1 MKRSLIVMTLIALSA
16 GAAFAAPGDP
26 RIVQGTLEWP
36 ATVTTE
42 SFVVIRGD
50 DGRTYYADLA
60 TAQRRTP
67 GPLTA
72 GSRVSL
78 LGIEG
83 SRPYELT
90 AMVIGTGD
98 AASLGLAPSFTPT
111 PPAPPA
117 PIAVAPPAPAVP
129 AEPMWRVDGIVQS
142 VAGTG
147 VTLRT
152 SDGRTVTVDV
162 SQLSDST
169 LNALRP
175 GERVSLFGV
184 PRPDRRLLANG
195 YIQSESVPPAASP
208 RTTQ

>member
-1 MKRSLIVMTLIALSA
+1 MKRSLIVVALVVLSA
-16 GAAFAAPGDP
+16 GVALAAPGDP

-42 SFVVIRGD
+42 SFVVIRSAE
-50 DGRTYYADLA
+50 GRTYYADLA
-60 TAQRRTP
+60 AAQRRTP
-67 GPLTA
+67 APLTA

-83 SRPYELT
+83 SRPYELA

-98 AASLGLAPSFTPT
+98 AASLGVAPS
-111 PPAPPA
+111 
-117 PIAVAPPAPAVP
+117 

-142 VAGTG
+142 VAGRS

-152 SDGRTVTVDV
+152 EDGQTSTVDV

-169 LNALRP
+169 VNALHP

-184 PRPDRRLLANG
+184 PRQDRRLIANG
-195 YIQSESVPPAASP
+195 FVQSESVPPAASP
-208 RTTQ
+208 RTTP

>member
-1 MKRSLIVMTLIALSA
+1 MKRSLIVMALIALSA
-16 GAAFAAPGDP
+16 GAALAAPGDP

-50 DGRTYYADLA
+50 EGRTYYADLA
-60 TAQRRTP
+60 MAQRRTP

-72 GSRVSL
+72 GSPVSL

-90 AMVIGTGD
+90 TMVIGTGD
-98 AASLGLAPSFTPT
+98 AASLGLTPSFMPAPPT
-111 PPAPPA
+111 PPV
-117 PIAVAPPAPAVP
+117 PIAVTPPSPAVP
-129 AEPMWRVDGIVQS
+129 AEPMWRVDGTVQS
-142 VAGTG
+142 VAGTSI
-147 VTLRT
+147 TLRT
-152 SDGRTVTVDV
+152 ADGRTSTVDV

-169 LNALRP
+169 VNALRP

-184 PRPDRRLLANG
+184 PRQDRRLIANG
-195 YIQSESVPPAASP
+195 YMQSESVPPAASP

>member
-1 MKRSLIVMTLIALSA
+1 MKHSLIVMALVVLSA
-16 GAAFAAPGDP
+16 GVALAAPGDP

-42 SFVVIRGD
+42 PFVVIRSNE
-50 DGRTYYADLA
+50 GRVYYADLA

-67 GPLTA
+67 GTLTA
-72 GSRVSL
+72 GSRISL

-98 AASLGLAPSFTPT
+98 AASLGPAPSFT
-111 PPAPPA
+111 
-117 PIAVAPPAPAVP
+117 AVP
-129 AEPMWRVDGIVQS
+129 AEPIWRVHGTVQS
-142 VAGTG
+142 VAGKS

-152 SDGRTVTVDV
+152 ADGGTSTVDV

-169 LNALRP
+169 VSALRP
-175 GERVSLFGV
+175 GEHVSLFGE
-184 PRPDRRLLANG
+184 PRPDRRLMANG
-195 YIQSESVPPAASP
+195 YFQSESVPPAASP
-208 RTTQ
+208 RTTP

>member
-1 MKRSLIVMTLIALSA
+1 MALIALSA
-16 GAAFAAPGDP
+16 GAALAAPGDP

-50 DGRTYYADLA
+50 EGRMYYADLA

-90 AMVIGTGD
+90 TMVIGTGD
-98 AASLGLAPSFTPT
+98 AASLGLAPSFTPAPPASPA

-117 PIAVAPPAPAVP
+117 PIVVAPPPPAVP
-129 AEPMWRVDGIVQS
+129 AEPMWRVDGTVQS
-142 VAGTG
+142 VAGTSI
-147 VTLRT
+147 TLRT
-152 SDGRTVTVDV
+152 ADGRTSTVDV

-169 LNALRP
+169 VNSLRP

-184 PRPDRRLLANG
+184 PRQDRRLIAYG
-195 YIQSESVPPAASP
+195 YMQSESVPPAASP

>member
-1 MKRSLIVMTLIALSA
+1 MKRSLIVMALIALSA
-16 GAAFAAPGDP
+16 GTALAAPGDP

-67 GPLTA
+67 GPPTA

-98 AASLGLAPSFTPT
+98 AASLGLAPLFTPT

-142 VAGTG
+142 VAGTS

-152 SDGRTVTVDV
+152 SDGRTSTVDV

-169 LNALRP
+169 VNALRP

-184 PRPDRRLLANG
+184 PRQDHRLIANG

>member
-1 MKRSLIVMTLIALSA
+1 MKRSLIVMALIALSA
-16 GAAFAAPGDP
+16 GATLAAPGDP

-50 DGRTYYADLA
+50 EGRTYYADLA

-90 AMVIGTGD
+90 TMVIGTGD
-98 AASLGLAPSFTPT
+98 AASLGLTPSLMPAPPT
-111 PPAPPA
+111 PPV
-117 PIAVAPPAPAVP
+117 PIAVAPPSPAVP
-129 AEPMWRVDGIVQS
+129 AEPMWRVDGTVQS
-142 VAGTG
+142 VAGTSI
-147 VTLRT
+147 TLRT
-152 SDGRTVTVDV
+152 ADGRTSTVDV

-169 LNALRP
+169 VNALRP

-184 PRPDRRLLANG
+184 PRQDRRLIANG

>member
-1 MKRSLIVMTLIALSA
+1 MKRSLIVMALIVLSA
-16 GAAFAAPGDP
+16 GTALAAPGDP
-26 RIVQGTLEWP
+26 RIVQGTQEWP

-42 SFVVIRGD
+42 SFVVIRADEGQ
-50 DGRTYYADLA
+50 TYYADLA
-60 TAQRRTP
+60 TAQRRTA

-98 AASLGLAPSFTPT
+98 TASLGLGPSFTPT

-117 PIAVAPPAPAVP
+117 PVAVAPPAPAVP
-129 AEPMWRVDGIVQS
+129 AEPMWRVDGTVQS
-142 VAGTG
+142 VAGTSI
-147 VTLRT
+147 TLRT
-152 SDGRTVTVDV
+152 PDGRTSTVDV

-169 LNALRP
+169 VNALRP

-184 PRPDRRLLANG
+184 PRQDRRLIANG
-195 YIQSESVPPAASP
+195 YIQSELAPPAASP